1 MSDFR
6 RPPIKAESVTV
17 TVKWFNATK
26 GFGFVQL
33 EDGTDA
39 FLHASVL
46 VPTGHDEVTD
56 GSTMVCDI
64 ADGAKGQQV
73 AAVHEVTLAEGAPR
87 APRPRREFGGGGD
100 RGGFGGGDRGGF
112 GGGDRGGFGGGDRGG
127 FGGGDRG
134 GFGGGDR
141 GGFGGGDRGGFGGG
155 DRGGFGG
162 GDRGGFGGGD
172 RGGFGGGDRGG
183 FGGGDRGGF
192 GGGDRGG
199 FGGGGGRSAYGPP
212 RGDRGGFGGG
222 DDRDQG
228 PATIVD
234 GTVKFYNSEKG
245 YGFIAPDDGSP
256 DVFVSGRVLER
267 TGVTNLDSNQRVR
280 VSARQGQKGMVASS
294 VDLL

>member
-134 GFGGGDR
+134 GFGGG
-141 GGFGGGDRGGFGGG
+141 
-155 DRGGFGG
+155 
-162 GDRGGFGGGD
+162 
-172 RGGFGGGDRGG
+172 
-183 FGGGDRGGF
+183 
-192 GGGDRGG
+192 
-199 FGGGGGRSAYGPP
+199 GGRSAYGPP

>member
-127 FGGGDRG
+127 FGGG
-134 GFGGGDR
+134 
-141 GGFGGGDRGGFGGG
+141 
-155 DRGGFGG
+155 
-162 GDRGGFGGGD
+162 
-172 RGGFGGGDRGG
+172 
-183 FGGGDRGGF
+183 
-192 GGGDRGG
+192 
-199 FGGGGGRSAYGPP
+199 GGRSAYGPP

>member
-162 GDRGGFGGGD
+162 G
-172 RGGFGGGDRGG
+172 
-183 FGGGDRGGF
+183 
-192 GGGDRGG
+192 
-199 FGGGGGRSAYGPP
+199 GGRSAYGPP

>member
-134 GFGGGDR
+134 GFGGG
-141 GGFGGGDRGGFGGG
+141 
-155 DRGGFGG
+155 
-162 GDRGGFGGGD
+162 
-172 RGGFGGGDRGG
+172 
-183 FGGGDRGGF
+183 
-192 GGGDRGG
+192 
-199 FGGGGGRSAYGPP
+199 GGRSAYGPP

-245 YGFIAPDDGSP
+245 FGFIAPDDGSP

>member
-33 EDGTDA
+33 DDGTDA

-46 VPTGHDEVTD
+46 VPTGHDELTD
-56 GSTMVCDI
+56 GSTLVCDI

-87 APRPRREFGGGGD
+87 APRPPRRDFGD

-112 GGGDRGGFGGGDRGG
+112 GGR
-127 FGGGDRG
+127 
-134 GFGGGDR
+134 
-141 GGFGGGDRGGFGGG
+141 
-155 DRGGFGG
+155 
-162 GDRGGFGGGD
+162 
-172 RGGFGGGDRGG
+172 DRGG

-199 FGGGGGRSAYGPP
+199 FGGGGRSAYGPP
-212 RGDRGGFGGG
+212 RGDRGGYG
-222 DDRDQG
+222 DRDQG
-228 PATIVD
+228 PATVVD

-294 VDLL
+294 VELL